1 MNATS
6 RGALFVLTASLL
18 TFPLRAQLDTTH
30 AQASRTV
37 PLLTGDRWVTEL
49 GAAVTVLD
57 VDSLLRHSPVRTLS
71 ELLAGRVPGVVI
83 LPGSGTIG
91 TASRILIRG
100 ASSFRSSDAPQIY
113 VDGIRIDDEPASLTV
128 DVGGQST
135 SRVEDLNVDDIA
147 TIAILPGPA
156 AAALYGSDAA
166 NGVLLV
172 ATKRGAPGAL
182 LVRGFTS
189 QGVVAQPLTFPD
201 NYNAVD
207 STGTTCDAAGVAAG
221 ACRLI
226 RSNVLTNPAWSPFR
240 TGYLRQ
246 YGLSASGGG
255 PTMLYRVSGQWDGL
269 GGVYGLPDGE
279 QTRLATAGGLH
290 PEMLNPNYLRRLN
303 LQGTGQLRA
312 GPRADVSFSAAY
324 RSSDLRLPINDNSS
338 IGILAEGLLGHADTT
353 VNQGWETTPPGQI
366 FQIATSQAVERWTA
380 STAANWRPLGFLTVR
395 AVFGLDRVRQQDQ
408 QLERAGEG
416 PPLGGIDGFVQRD
429 LTRSRRYT
437 AGLTAA
443 AGYTFAPGVTG
454 RTTAGIQY
462 FKHSDDLVDSTGRVL
477 LPGDT
482 TLAGAVVTSI
492 AEASARLRTT
502 GLVLEQQVAW
512 RDRVFVTA
520 GIRRDATNRYGVS
533 EPAALYPH
541 VGLSWRVPTAESSPF
556 GSLRLRAAYGVAG
569 RENFFFGA
577 KPERT
582 RELEGGVEATLREGA
597 LALGATVYDR
607 RTSGIVSFLEL
618 SPGVGTGLPPLG
630 PGLPHDSGVVSNK
643 GIELTLA
650 AAVLRGAAVTWD
662 VNLAVWGNRN
672 RVVRVGGVPI
682 VGVPTGLPLGQY
694 FERPILGYA
703 DANGDG
709 VLAPGEVQVGVDPVF
724 LGSAFP
730 TEGAM
735 FATTLGLR
743 RHVRWSALLEYRSGN
758 RLFNETEQ
766 LRCALGRCRAINDP
780 AAPLADQAAAVAARW
795 YGSGAGFVEDARF
808 LKLREVALTI
818 DAPTAWGRRL
828 GAADVTLTLSGR
840 NLATWSSYRGFD
852 PEANAY
858 GPAGLIVGDLFTQPL
873 ARYWTAR
880 LDLSF

>member
-1 MNATS
+1 MVRIRLT
-6 RGALFVLTASLL
+6 VLLVLAGSLCAAVVESQQDSVSLL
-18 TFPLRAQLDTTH
+18 TGPR
-30 AQASRTV
+30 SV
-37 PLLTGDRWVTEL
+37 SEL

-57 VDSLLRHSPVRTLS
+57 VDSLRRAGAAGTLAD
-71 ELLAGRVPGVVI
+71 LLTARVPGVAVFH
-83 LPGSGTIG
+83 GSGTIG

-100 ASSFRSSDAPQIY
+100 ATSFQSGDAPQIY
-113 VDGIRIDDEPASLTV
+113 VDGIRIDDDPATLTIA
-128 DVGGQST
+128 VGGQNT
-135 SRVEDLNVDDIA
+135 SRVDDLNVEDIA
-147 TIAILPGPA
+147 TIAVLPGPA
-156 AAALYGSDAA
+156 ATALYGSDAA

-172 ATKRGAPGAL
+172 TTKRGMAGAPRL
-182 LVRGFTS
+182 RGFSS
-189 QGVVAQPLTFPD
+189 QGLVAAPLGFPD
-201 NYNAVD
+201 NYVAVD
-207 STGTTCDAAGVAAG
+207 SAGTPCDAAGVASG
-221 ACRLI
+221 ACRLL
-226 RSNVLTNPAWSPFR
+226 RSNVLTDPAQSPFR
-240 TGYLRQ
+240 HGYLRQ
-246 YGLSASGGG
+246 YGLNASGGG
-255 PTMLYRVSGQWDGL
+255 AVRYRLSGQWDGL

-279 QTRLATAGGLH
+279 QARLAAANTLR
-290 PEMLNPNYLRRLN
+290 PELLNPNYLRRVN
-303 LQGTGQLRA
+303 LQGSARLGA
-312 GPRADVSFSAAY
+312 GERADLSLSAGY
-324 RSSDLRLPINDNSS
+324 RTSTLRLPINDNNS

-353 VNQGWETTPPGQI
+353 VNQGWNTALPGQI
-366 FQIATSQAVERWTA
+366 FQVATSQAVERWTA
-380 STAANWRPLGFLTVR
+380 SAAGSWRPVGFLTVR
-395 AVFGLDRVRQQDQ
+395 AVAGLDRVRQQDQ
-408 QLERAGEG
+408 QLQRAGEG
-416 PPLGGIDGFVQRD
+416 PLFPGNNGYVDRG

-443 AGYTFAPGVTG
+443 AAYTFAPGVTG

-492 AEASARLRTT
+492 AEATVRLRTT
-502 GLVLEQQVAW
+502 GLLLEQQVAW

-520 GIRRDATNRYGVS
+520 GIRRDATNRLSRS

-541 VGLSWRVPTAESSPF
+541 VGISWRVPTAESSPL

-582 RELEGGVEATLREGA
+582 RELEGGVDATLREGA
-597 LALGATVYDR
+597 LAVGATVYDR
-607 RTSGIVSFLEL
+607 RTSRIVTSIG
-618 SPGVGTGLPPLG
+618 PTVGYGVGF
-630 PGLPHDSGVVSNK
+630 DASGEVSNK

-650 AAVLRGAAVTWD
+650 AAVLRSAGVTWD
-662 VNLAVWGNRN
+662 VSLAAWGNRN
-672 RVVRVGGVPI
+672 RVVRVGDVPI
-682 VGVPTGLPLGQY
+682 VGLPTGLPLGQY

-709 VLAPGEVQVGVDPVF
+709 VLSPGEVQVGADPVF

-743 RHVRWSALLEYRSGN
+743 PHVRWSALLEYRSGN
-758 RLFNETEQ
+758 RLFNETEE

-818 DAPTAWGRRL
+818 DAPTPWARRL
-828 GAADVTLTLSGR
+828 GAADLRLTLSGR
-840 NLATWSSYRGFD
+840 NLATWSSYRGLD

-880 LDLSF
+880 LDLSL